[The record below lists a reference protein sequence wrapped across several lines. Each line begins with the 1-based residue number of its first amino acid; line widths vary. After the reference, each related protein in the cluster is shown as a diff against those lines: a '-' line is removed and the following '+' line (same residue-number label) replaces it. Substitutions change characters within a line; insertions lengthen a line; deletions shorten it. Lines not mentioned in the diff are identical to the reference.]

1 MCVYKWVVLYLYV
14 CVWYIICMGD
24 ICVHVCVECMCGM
37 LAWCVVCLCVVC
49 VCVCIVCVCVCGGGT
64 DSGLHAVCDI
74 TPKLVQAV
82 PTMAASFPC
91 FHLQQAS
98 QSSSLFT
105 PFAPKPLV
113 ICPFDYHHCLVCDLA
128 SPRLRFLWI
137 ISKFRLCQNCV
148 FWGCKERIPV
158 KTGLGLLP
166 LAVWL

>member
-1 MCVYKWVVLYLYV
+1 MCVYVYVCTVCVYVYVWCVYMCVLYEYV
-14 CVWYIICMGD
+14 CG
-24 ICVHVCVECMCGM
+24 VCVY
-37 LAWCVVCLCVVC
+37 
-49 VCVCIVCVCVCGGGT
+49 VCIVCVYVCVWGGT

>member
-1 MCVYKWVVLYLYV
+1 MCVLYEYV
-14 CVWYIICMGD
+14 CG
-24 ICVHVCVECMCGM
+24 VCVY
-37 LAWCVVCLCVVC
+37 
-49 VCVCIVCVCVCGGGT
+49 VCIVCVYVCVGGGT

-98 QSSSLFT
+98 QSSNLFT

-113 ICPFDYHHCLVCDLA
+113 ICPFDYHQCLVCDLA

-148 FWGCKERIPV
+148 FWGCKAEKPPCSCVALGRNPTLQTSSEAGNDPDVFQERSGYR
-158 KTGLGLLP
+158 KCGKFTQWNTTRLL
-166 LAVWL
+166 

>member
-1 MCVYKWVVLYLYV
+1 MCVCVLYVYV
-14 CVWYIICMGD
+14 CVYVYVCG
-24 ICVHVCVECMCGM
+24 VCVYVYI
-37 LAWCVVCLCVVC
+37 WCVYMCVLYEYVCGVC
-49 VCVCIVCVCVCGGGT
+49 VCMYSVCICVWGGT

-98 QSSSLFT
+98 QSSNLFT

-113 ICPFDYHHCLVCDLA
+113 ICPFDYHQCLVCDLA
-128 SPRLRFLWI
+128 SPRFRFLWI
-137 ISKFRLCQNCV
+137 ISKFRLCQNYV